1 MAARLATRVD
11 RQRLLAIFV
20 RHPNFYDYGQYA
32 KTFRYAAR
40 PHAFCILAG
49 PRTLKMACS
58 QPIPGQAPKSLEENR
73 QLWGI
78 PAIPANPTLL
88 PVASCRPTSPAPV
101 RVWIRP
107 GEITNG
113 VINPG
118 CAALPSQSAHSKP
131 QTTKMAAKLND
142 KALCSITCPALS
154 LHDSPQRSCRIQSN
168 GSQMVEPGSLRPV
181 TKAGHPASGTVLAV
195 WQLAWLCCLLC
206 VCVVSVVDG
215 GGILA
220 TLPEPIPS
228 PSLPTLRKRGR
239 SIFHSLTTRT
249 AHHQRQP
256 TGLPLLFPLRSWNL
270 SWRPSPPYTQAY

>member
-1 MAARLATRVD
+1 MGYSC
-11 RQRLLAIFV
+11 
-20 RHPNFYDYGQYA
+20 HPSKSN
-32 KTFRYAAR
+32 
-40 PHAFCILAG
+40 AF
-49 PRTLKMACS
+49 
-58 QPIPGQAPKSLEENR
+58 
-73 QLWGI
+73 
-78 PAIPANPTLL
+78 
-88 PVASCRPTSPAPV
+88 ASCQLPAYTTSPAPV

-181 TKAGHPASGTVLAV
+181 TKAGHPASSTVCLAV

-206 VCVVSVVDG
+206 LCVCVWCRSTTEE
-215 GGILA
+215 A
-220 TLPEPIPS
+220 SWQRLPEPIPS
-228 PSLPTLRKRGR
+228 HPLPTLRKRGR

>member
-1 MAARLATRVD
+1 MQPAHTRSGTKVS
-11 RQRLLAIFV
+11 RREQTAMGYSC
-20 RHPNFYDYGQYA
+20 HPSKSN
-32 KTFRYAAR
+32 
-40 PHAFCILAG
+40 AF
-49 PRTLKMACS
+49 
-58 QPIPGQAPKSLEENR
+58 
-73 QLWGI
+73 
-78 PAIPANPTLL
+78 
-88 PVASCRPTSPAPV
+88 ASCQLPAYTTSPAPV

-181 TKAGHPASGTVLAV
+181 TKAGHPASSTVCLAV

-206 VCVVSVVDG
+206 LCACVCGV
-215 GGILA
+215 
-220 TLPEPIPS
+220 
-228 PSLPTLRKRGR
+228 GR
-239 SIFHSLTTRT
+239 RRRRHPGNVCLN
-249 AHHQRQP
+249 Q
-256 TGLPLLFPLRSWNL
+256 FPLTL
-270 SWRPSPPYTQAY
+270 SPP